1 MPFLRNRIIKEDTLS
16 LATTHY
22 NRKNS
27 YWTMM
32 DPLIKLLSE
41 KTGLKSSYVENILKL
56 LNEGSTIPFIAR
68 YRKELTG
75 GASDEQ
81 LREFETV
88 YAYSKKLLE
97 RKEEIKR
104 LIGERADLNKEL
116 ESRID
121 HASTLQELEDL
132 YRPYKEKKNKRAAS
146 AIAAGLEPL
155 ADMLVS
161 GRFELKEFQ
170 EKAKVLVKGSIES
183 VDDAIKG
190 AQDILAERYSDDP
203 REREYWRKQILD
215 YSMFDIKG
223 AKALKEDG
231 LYAKLAGKS
240 EKISSIPSHRY
251 LAMMRGAEEKEL
263 SIKISIDMER
273 VENSIV
279 RSKLPREAKS
289 TRTLILE
296 SYKDGFKRLLFPSL
310 EREVHALIKERSD
323 TQAIA
328 TFGKNLSQLLGS
340 PPVSKHVIL
349 GVDPAY
355 RTGCKLAVVDE
366 NGTYMDHA
374 VIYPTPPQSD
384 YEKSVKVLK
393 SLVSKYNITAA
404 AIGNGTASRETQE
417 FFAKLNKEEGL
428 NLIYTVVSEA
438 GASVYSA
445 SKTAQEEYPS
455 LDVTIC
461 GAISIAQ
468 RLRDPMAALVKI
480 DPKSLGIGQYQH
492 DVDQK
497 QLEKKLHEV
506 TEDLVNRVGVD
517 LNSASSSLLSYV
529 AGVGPKLAKAMI
541 AYREKEG
548 AFKSKPELLKVKG
561 LGTKAYEQCAG
572 FVRIRNAKEML
583 DNTGVHPES
592 YRAAHELMKRYNLS
606 SITKEQIPHIAKE
619 LGVGEATLGD
629 IIVELRK
636 PGFDPREDLPP
647 IVFREGLTD
656 IKELKSGSL
665 VSGVVRNI
673 TDFWAFVDIGLK
685 NDGLIHISQMSEKR
699 IAHPLE
705 VLSVNQ
711 QLGNIKVLEV
721 DSEKGKVALSLKE

>member
-1 MPFLRNRIIKEDTLS
+1 MDTLV
-16 LATTHY
+16 
-22 NRKNS
+22 
-27 YWTMM
+27 
-32 DPLIKLLSE
+32 KLLSE
-41 KTGLKSSYVENILKL
+41 KTGLKPSYIENILKL
-56 LNEGSTIPFIAR
+56 LNDGSTIPFIAR

-104 LIGERADLNKEL
+104 LISERADLNKDL

-121 HASTLQELEDL
+121 QALTLQELEDL
-132 YRPYKEKKNKRAAS
+132 YRPFKEKKNTRAAS
-146 AIAAGLEPL
+146 AISAGLEPL
-155 ADMLVS
+155 ADTLVS
-161 GRFELKEFQ
+161 GRYELKEFQ
-170 EKAKVLVKGSIES
+170 EKAKAFIKGSIES
-183 VDDAIKG
+183 LNDAIRG

-215 YSMFDIKG
+215 YSTFEIKG
-223 AKALKEDG
+223 SKALKEDG

-240 EKISSIPSHRY
+240 EKIASIPSHRY
-251 LAMMRGAEEKEL
+251 LAMMRGVDEKEL
-263 SIKISIDMER
+263 SVKISIDMER
-273 VENSIV
+273 VENSIAK
-279 RSKLPREAKS
+279 SKLPREVKS
-289 TRTLILE
+289 TKPLILE
-296 SYKDGFKRLLFPSL
+296 SYLDGFKRLLFPSL

-323 TQAIA
+323 RQAIG

-366 NGTYMDHA
+366 NGTYIDHA

-384 YEKSVKVLK
+384 YEKSVQVVK
-393 SLVSKYNITAA
+393 SLVSKYKISAV

-417 FFAKLNKEEGL
+417 FFAKLNKQEGL
-428 NLIYTVVSEA
+428 KLSYTVVSEA

-455 LDVTIC
+455 LDVTIR

-506 TEDLVNRVGVD
+506 TEDLVNRIGVD
-517 LNSASSSLLSYV
+517 PNSASVSLLSYV

-541 AYREKEG
+541 DHREKQG
-548 AFKSKPELLKVKG
+548 AFKSKSEFMQVKG
-561 LGTKAYEQCAG
+561 LGAKAYEQCAG
-572 FVRIRNAKEML
+572 FFRIRNAKDML

-592 YRAAHELMKRYNLS
+592 YKAAHELMKRYNIT
-606 SITKEQIPHIAKE
+606 SITKDQISNISQE
-619 LGVGEATLGD
+619 LGVGEATLTD
-629 IIVELRK
+629 IIAELRK

-656 IKELKSGSL
+656 IKELKPGSM

-673 TDFWAFVDIGLK
+673 TDFGAFVDIGLK
-685 NDGLIHISQMSEKR
+685 NDGLIHISQMSDKR

-711 QLGNIKVLEV
+711 QLGNIKVIEV
-721 DSEKGKVALSLKE
+721 DSEKGKVALSLRE